1 MFFKHSELIGVKMFH
16 WLNYVLFKNYFNFKG
31 RATRREFWW
40 FCLALFIIAIFYFS
54 IVMLVAPD
62 KIMQSRI
69 VMNIFTIP
77 CYAVTVRRLHDTG
90 RSGWWVLLSFL
101 PFIGSIVLLVF
112 MLEKSEKGINKFGPE
127 AIYEFES

>member
-1 MFFKHSELIGVKMFH
+1 MFH